1 MQRDIEGRL
10 SEHAEICD
18 VGERRE
24 RRSITSDIKLT
35 TGLSIHVEMLF
46 GGPHYGE
53 LQNAI
58 PRRRHF
64 GHVPG
69 IR

>member
-24 RRSITSDIKLT
+24 PRSITSDTKLT
-35 TGLSIHVEMLF
+35 TSPAMHVEMLL

-53 LQNAI
+53 FQNAI
-58 PRRRHF
+58 LRRRRF
-64 GHVPG
+64 ELVPG
-69 IR
+69 IC